1 MNGRLYDWSLLLFR
15 WILSRNFVFISIE
28 ESLQTFLIHLWKLIV
43 FKWIKQSSSGNL
55 RLTLIFK
62 DQVHSQILYIKM
74 QLPNMKLLILQN
86 FKWSS
91 IKSTDLE
98 PGSTKANK
106 NQLFPARKMRQL
118 QKRIQKPL
126 NRRKREEVL
135 KLHQQNTLSNRLL
148 REFKLIRLLGFIQS
162 LENRI

>member
-1 MNGRLYDWSLLLFR
+1 MNIEQKFCLYFDWGKLANVLNPFM
-15 WILSRNFVFISIE
+15 
-28 ESLQTFLIHLWKLIV
+28 KLIV